1 MSAIVG
7 MMEVAHMNL
16 FMSTC
21 PMSSLLHCGAGNLAF
36 VLVSVGPSDVFLLLF
51 IMFDNC
57 STLTFLSTCIMV
69 ITACINLY
77 RNVHNNRYLLAF
89 CLVYHLECCA
99 MPDHI
104 IRAMCQPN
112 ILKEYDLL
120 VWFCD

>member
-36 VLVSVGPSDVFLLLF
+36 VLVPIGPSDVFLLLF

-57 STLTFLSTCIMV
+57 STLTFLT
-69 ITACINLY
+69 TWHLY
-77 RNVHNNRYLLAF
+77 LFL
-89 CLVYHLECCA
+89 
-99 MPDHI
+99 
-104 IRAMCQPN
+104 
-112 ILKEYDLL
+112 
-120 VWFCD
+120 